1 MTLKSADKIKVSS
14 ADELRKWLSVNFA
27 QDESVW
33 LVTYK
38 KSSGTKYVS
47 TSQILDELV
56 SFGWTDG
63 IRQQVDDEL
72 TMQLISPRRTK
83 VWAKTYKD
91 RADRLIVEGRMH
103 ESGQASVDEAKASGA
118 WNAMNDVDEL
128 EVPSDLAIA
137 LNAKMDARSNFDSFP
152 KSTRRNILRW
162 LASAKKEQTR
172 AQRVIRIAGDAKD
185 NVRTPVNG

>member
-1 MTLKSADKIKVSS
+1 MTLASADKVQVAST
-14 ADELRKWLSVNFA
+14 DQLREWLLANHA
-27 QDESVW
+27 QNESVW

-38 KSSGTKYVS
+38 KSAGTKYVS
-47 TSQILDELV
+47 ASHVLDELV

-63 IRQQVDDEL
+63 IRQQVDDER

-83 VWAKTYKD
+83 IWAKTYKD
-91 RADRLIVEGRMH
+91 RADRLIAEGRMH
-103 ESGQASVDEAKASGA
+103 KSGQASVDEAKASGA
-118 WNAMNDVDEL
+118 WNAMSDVDEL

-137 LNAKMDARSNFDSFP
+137 FSAKPNARANFDNFP

-162 LASAKKEQTR
+162 IASAKKEQTR
-172 AQRVIRIAGDAKD
+172 AQRVIRIAEDAKD